1 MASDFCGRV
10 RSRPNRQEADQAAMP
25 WPSLQAW
32 VCLQLGQ
39 TRSPDHWERNS
50 LRHIRHF
57 RTLATCGRSL
67 SGFLTVSLRFLA
79 IGSLPRPVLFKISEF
94 VCFIEGSRPCHQSII
109 LDRKITRLNSSY
121 VAISFVVFFLK
132 N

>member
-10 RSRPNRQEADQAAMP
+10 RSRPKRQEADQAAMP

-79 IGSLPRPVLFKISEF
+79 IGSLPRSGLLKISEF
-94 VCFIEGSRPCHQSII
+94 VCFIEGACP
-109 LDRKITRLNSSY
+109 DRKSTRLNSSH
-121 VAISFVVFFLK
+121 VAISYAVFCLQK
-132 N
+132 KT